1 MSKIDFYNNFLKNIY
16 FEGVIE
22 KMKKNNEDGYNKIVI
37 AAMASIAARAVVLIC
52 CSMIFK

>member
-1 MSKIDFYNNFLKNIY
+1 MRSQRKCVTSTTAERLSPGAN
-16 FEGVIE
+16 E
-22 KMKKNNEDGYNKIVI
+22 KYNEDGYNKIVI